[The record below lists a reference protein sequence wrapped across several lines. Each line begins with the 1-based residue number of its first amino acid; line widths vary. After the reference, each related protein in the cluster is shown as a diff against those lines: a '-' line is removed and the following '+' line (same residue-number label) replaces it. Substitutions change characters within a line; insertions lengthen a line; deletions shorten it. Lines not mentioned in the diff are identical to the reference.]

1 MIFAHRFYGI
11 GCSRKLLL
19 CQVSVRVLTWLEMAF
34 FLGLLVSATAQ
45 AAMPQLTPAGG
56 EWDFFKYIVSLLV
69 LGLFL
74 GGYFFCHRRQLR
86 RNQVQ
91 QAIARSRD
99 SLRTAIDAAP
109 VRVYWKDRN
118 LRYAGC
124 NMAFIKDAGVAHP
137 RELVGK
143 DDYQMPWAA
152 QADSF
157 HADDQA
163 VMRTGIA
170 KLSYDE
176 LQLAPNGQ
184 MIWRRKSKVP
194 LRNEDNQVIGL
205 LGIYENITERKEVE
219 EALRKLSTAVEQSP
233 ASVVITDLEARIQY
247 VNPCF
252 TEVTGYSVAEVL
264 GQNPR
269 ILHSGHTAKEIYQEL
284 WGKLTSGQ
292 SWRGELVNRRKNHE
306 IYWEDCQ
313 IAPVKNPEGIT
324 THYVAVKTDISARKL
339 LENELQESL
348 SRLRKIASR
357 LPGVVFQFLLRTDGS
372 SCFPYA
378 SDAMTENFR
387 LSPAEIRHDASKV
400 FAIVHPDDRDGVL
413 ASIHASARDL
423 GSWHHEFRVRFA
435 DGTVHWLLGNAIPQK
450 EEDGSVLWHGFVTDS
465 TEHKRSEAV
474 FHGLFDQSIFLAG
487 ILDQQGRLLKI
498 NNTALHLTDRLPE
511 ELVGRYF
518 PDTPWWS
525 NAQDRDKLIEA
536 LNLAYA
542 GRSSSNCWNDTV
554 PGGGFVN
561 VMVSVMPISLEDG
574 IQVSVVGVDITARKR
589 LEDQVRQ
596 LAFQDPLTK
605 LPNRRLL
612 TDRLGQTMAAAKRSG
627 RYAALMFLDLD
638 NFKPLNDAMGHDVGD
653 LLLIEVAARLKN
665 CVREMDTVGRLG
677 GDEFVV
683 LLSDLDTDKVEST
696 LQAQAVAEKVR
707 LALAAPYLLQVKQAG
722 RADASVEHHCT
733 ASIGVV
739 VFFNQEASQHDILKW
754 ADAAMYQAKEQGRN
768 TVRFH
773 APDG

>member
-1 MIFAHRFYGI
+1 MSEPDLLAYSLPFLVP
-11 GCSRKLLL
+11 LLL
-19 CQVSVRVLTWLEMAF
+19 LA
-34 FLGLLVSATAQ
+34 
-45 AAMPQLTPAGG
+45 
-56 EWDFFKYIVSLLV
+56 
-69 LGLFL
+69 
-74 GGYFFCHRRQLR
+74 GYFFYRRQVAR
-86 RNQVQ
+86 KRVQV
-91 QAIARSRD
+91 AIAKSRD

-109 VRVYWKDRN
+109 ARVYWKDRN
-118 LRYAGC
+118 SRYRGC
-124 NMAFIKDAGVAHP
+124 NMGFIRDAGVAHP

-157 HADDQA
+157 LADDQA

-194 LRNEDNQVIGL
+194 LRNKDNEVIGL
-205 LGIYENITERKEVE
+205 LGIYEDITE
-219 EALRKLSTAVEQSP
+219 
-233 ASVVITDLEARIQY
+233 
-247 VNPCF
+247 
-252 TEVTGYSVAEVL
+252 
-264 GQNPR
+264 
-269 ILHSGHTAKEIYQEL
+269 
-284 WGKLTSGQ
+284 
-292 SWRGELVNRRKNHE
+292 
-306 IYWEDCQ
+306 
-313 IAPVKNPEGIT
+313 
-324 THYVAVKTDISARKL
+324 RKL
-339 LENELQESL
+339 LENELKESL
-348 SRLRKIASR
+348 GRLRKIASR

-387 LSPAEIRHDASKV
+387 ISRAEIRHDASKV
-400 FAIVHPDDRDGVL
+400 FAILHPDDRDGVL
-413 ASIHASARDL
+413 ASIQSSARDL
-423 GSWHHEFRVRFA
+423 SSWHHEFRARFA
-435 DGTVHWLLGNAIPQK
+435 DGTLHWLLGNAIPQK

-465 TEHKRSEAV
+465 TEHKRAEAV

-487 ILDQQGRLLKI
+487 ILDQQGRLIKV
-498 NNTALHLTDRLPE
+498 NNTALLLTDIPRE
-511 ELVGRYF
+511 ELIGRYF
-518 PDTPWWS
+518 PDTPWWR

-536 LNLAYA
+536 LKLAYA
-542 GRSSSNCWNDTV
+542 GRSTSFEATHSV
-554 PGGGFVN
+554 PGGGYIN
-561 VMVSVMPISLEDG
+561 VMVSVMPISLEEG
-574 IQVSVVGVDITARKR
+574 IQVSVVGVDITARKK

-665 CVREMDTVGRLG
+665 CVREIDTVGRLG

-683 LLSDLDTDKVEST
+683 LLSDLNADRVEST
-696 LQAQAVAEKVR
+696 LQAEVVAEKVR
-707 LALAAPYLLQVKQAG
+707 VALAAPYLLNIKQEG
-722 RADASVEHHCT
+722 KEDSRVEHHCT

-739 VFFNQEASQHDILKW
+739 VFINQEASQHDILKW
-754 ADAAMYQAKEQGRN
+754 ADAAMYQAKEEGRN
-768 TVRFH
+768 RVRFH
-773 APDG
+773 ATNT